1 MLPDYPESKAR
12 LRELLTQPL
21 AMAQQAGIFSQMKTR
36 RMFEGHR
43 MGLIRE
49 DGSVDISDLQHLK
62 SELQIDLKD
71 IESITTADIF
81 RMMLGQANEIH
92 FKKSKAM
99 LENTT
104 CGGAKG
110 ARTGLGIGSE
120 LSHGRNC
127 KKRHGTGMVVVCHDS
142 SDSILCCISAF

>member
-71 IESITTADIF
+71 IESITTADVSLLF
-81 RMMLGQANEIH
+81 DGLSPQTLLRWCPLAGHSPAMRDALG
-92 FKKSKAM
+92 
-99 LENTT
+99 T
-104 CGGAKG
+104 
-110 ARTGLGIGSE
+110 
-120 LSHGRNC
+120 
-127 KKRHGTGMVVVCHDS
+127 
-142 SDSILCCISAF
+142 